1 MTRDAHVPVTREGAV
16 GALKLLMIVLAA
28 STFWNAGAA
37 LNQEFRAQSLVT
49 ATPFLRGASRLFI
62 GTETTG
68 RFEDR
73 LEVFWSANHRA
84 VALSAMLLATMLLV
98 ARYLVMGRMIDY
110 LYLESEARDRRIY
123 SGFVANIFVTLLHAG
138 AVYGLIAVGD
148 SAHAPMVPVTL
159 MALLAINLLWV
170 GGVLATAKP
179 PERRPLRG
187 LKYLMLT
194 SGCALLL
201 LFYLTWSMEAV
212 RPPGGVTH
220 NFKMFQLPW
229 LVLPPPPANEGIQ
242 MYGSKM
248 ILLAAAVAILLC
260 LADAWVQSAIYLPR
274 KKPVKLPA

>member
-37 LNQEFRAQSLVT
+37 LNQEFQTQSLVT
-49 ATPFLRGASRLFI
+49 ATPFMRGASRLFI

-73 LEVFWSANHRA
+73 LDAFWAANHRA
-84 VALSAMLLATMLLV
+84 IALSAMLVATVLLV
-98 ARYLVMGRMIDY
+98 TRYLVMGRMIDY

-123 SGFVANIFVTLLHAG
+123 SGFVANIFMTLLHAG

-148 SAHAPMVPVTL
+148 SVHAPMVPVTL
-159 MALLAINLLWV
+159 MALLAINILWV
-170 GGVLATAKP
+170 GGVLVAAKP
-179 PERRPLRG
+179 AERHPLRG

-201 LFYLTWSMEAV
+201 LFYVTWSMEIG
-212 RPPGGVTH
+212 RPPGAITH
-220 NFKMFQLPW
+220 SFKMFQLPW
-229 LVLPPPPANEGIQ
+229 LVLPPRPANEG

-248 ILLAAAVAILLC
+248 ILVAAAVAILLS
-260 LADAWVQSAIYLPR
+260 LADAWVQSMIYLPR